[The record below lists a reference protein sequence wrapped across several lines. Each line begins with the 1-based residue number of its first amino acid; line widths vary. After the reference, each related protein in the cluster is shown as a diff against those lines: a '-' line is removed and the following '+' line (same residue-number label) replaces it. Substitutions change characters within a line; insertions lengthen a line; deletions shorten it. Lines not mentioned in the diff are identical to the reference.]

1 MGFCPSGL
9 LSQWAFVQWA
19 CVLVGFCL
27 HFSSVCPP
35 ERGGGG
41 TLIFHTYVGLGH
53 FWVKNFEFQYFYG
66 VFRKLNNFGGMKI
79 LWIFFWFITNLD
91 YIKRPFL
98 FILGSFLK
106 VKERNGEYFW
116 GC

>member
-1 MGFCPSGL
+1 M
-9 LSQWAFVQWA
+9 
-19 CVLVGFCL
+19 GFCL

-35 ERGGGG
+35 EGGGGG
-41 TLIFHTYVGLGH
+41 TLIFHTYVGLGY

-66 VFRKLNNFGGMKI
+66 VFRKLNIFGGMKI

-98 FILGSFLK
+98 FILGVFSEGQGTEWRIFLGML
-106 VKERNGEYFW
+106 NFQIYIW
-116 GC
+116 GA